1 MTIFGGGTIDG
12 NILPTVTG
20 KDLGAAATRWDGF
33 FQDIDI
39 SASAKIPIVATSD
52 LPAAST
58 AMNGT
63 ILIEDNGTGNRNII
77 IYAGS
82 QRFRIDGGANI

>member
-1 MTIFGGGTIDG
+1 MTIFGGGSIDG
-12 NILPTVTG
+12 NILPTQTG

-33 FQDIDI
+33 LQDLDV
-39 SASAKIPIVATSD
+39 SGTAKIPIVATSS
-52 LPAAST
+52 LPAAS
-58 AMNGT
+58 ASMNGV
-63 ILIEDNGTGNRNII
+63 ILIEDNGAGDRNII